1 MCSVVETLMNDFPES
16 GVIASW
22 EVYSSDSGEKMISH
36 CPLPSL
42 NLEVDS
48 LLLST
53 KLVLAGEFEEITA
66 QSCNSLKLYLTDTE
80 LVVASKTFNCTGK
93 EDKSQLKHVRT
104 HLLKDICVSQDPNN
118 SDTLKVKTLDG
129 EVFLYKMKQGATGIS
144 FWLARIFRLK
154 RTSVSPT
161 STDSTC
167 DDRINPTKSLPSPL
181 MFQSIPVLNINRPSI
196 EWHGETF
203 KQYSSLSPSPELE
216 NSLEISQNGLHF
228 SHSAQSLKS
237 NSLERRVLPLKR
249 REAFRVPDK
258 ESFRRWYSDR
268 LRSSSAP
275 PDKQKDTPSNI
286 PTSPISQF
294 SSSSDNLLAPVCPLR
309 EQLEESTLPQSS
321 LRKKKLKFSPQAR
334 KFTRALSAR
343 LMNTGINS
351 SPKHLSKKEF
361 SHHLSFQENHSTS
374 LPRSL
379 KSDKKERK
387 KKGRSV
393 TYSVSTPEPQVPMTP
408 TKPKSPGSLLK
419 LFHRKWASSATF
431 KLDDVLSPSE
441 DVIDGEELDLHNRP
455 NHLKLYLQNPKD
467 IAEELALMDAEIFR
481 SIDLSELHNEAWT
494 KKTKVSWKVHGS

>member
-1 MCSVVETLMNDFPES
+1 MCSVVETLTNDFPES
-16 GVIASW
+16 GVFASW
-22 EVYSSDSGEKMISH
+22 EVYSSNNGKMSSH

-42 NLEVDS
+42 NLEADS

-53 KLVLAGEFEEITA
+53 KLVLADEFEEITT

-129 EVFLYKMKQGATGIS
+129 EVFLYKMRQGATGIS

-167 DDRINPTKSLPSPL
+167 DDITKSLPSAL
-181 MFQSIPVLNINRPSI
+181 MVQSIPTLSIHRPPL

-203 KQYSSLSPSPELE
+203 KQYPSLSPSPELE
-216 NSLEISQNGLHF
+216 NSLEINQNRLHF

-258 ESFRRWYSDR
+258 ESFHRWCSDR

-275 PDKQKDTPSNI
+275 PDKQKDTTSNI
-286 PTSPISQF
+286 PTSPISHF
-294 SSSSDNLLAPVCPLR
+294 SSSSDNLLSPVNPLR
-309 EQLEESTLPQSS
+309 EQLKESTSPQSS
-321 LRKKKLKFSPQAR
+321 LGKKKLNFSPQAR

-343 LMNTGINS
+343 LMNTGVNS
-351 SPKHLSKKEF
+351 SPKHSSKKEIR
-361 SHHLSFQENHSTS
+361 HQLSFQENHSTS

-379 KSDKKERK
+379 KSAKKERK

-393 TYSVSTPEPQVPMTP
+393 TYSVSTPEPQAPMTP

-441 DVIDGEELDLHNRP
+441 DLIDGEELDLYNKP
-455 NHLKLYLQNPKD
+455 NHLKLYLQNPKE
-467 IAEELALMDAEIFR
+467 IAEELALMDAEIFK
-481 SIDLSELHNEAWT
+481 SIDISELHNEAWT
-494 KKTKVSWKVHGS
+494 KKTKVSWEVHGS